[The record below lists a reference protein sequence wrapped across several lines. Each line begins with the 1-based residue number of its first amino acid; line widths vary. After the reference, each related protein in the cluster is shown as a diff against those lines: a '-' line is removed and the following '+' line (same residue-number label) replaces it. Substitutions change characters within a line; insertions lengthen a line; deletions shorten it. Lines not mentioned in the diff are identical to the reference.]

1 MSSEPRPQLHKG
13 QPYQPISGNGT
24 RLQPHPVN
32 QDTLTIDQRLH
43 GANSAISES
52 LNILSSNRETIT
64 SLTRACTTYQRQL
77 EDWSKAYTDLET
89 EHKKTSTDLENMSR
103 NHNSLRAQLDEASQC
118 YDLSVQQYKRE
129 LQAMNQWESREHQTA
144 LAQAHGML
152 TAAERELNEMREM
165 KGEHQSDLRK
175 AHGQLNTAQQNL
187 DKLRKEKED
196 LVREHRD
203 ALVAAEDRAAIA
215 KKRIIELEE
224 QHSYERLS
232 LGEKIIELEKKVDS
246 IREHRDAMAGAW
258 EAAEKKIAKLKEENA
273 NLIQDRDT
281 LATAEEAAE
290 KRIAE
295 LKKENS
301 HLIQEHRDAFAAVE
315 DQAIVVVERIAE
327 PEKEKELENM
337 HLTAESG
344 ASAADS
350 PVASPETIPSP
361 NTRKRPR
368 FESLQG
374 GVQQQ
379 YRKVRGRKAAK
390 AIDGDTIIVQ
400 TE

>member
-32 QDTLTIDQRLH
+32 QDTLTIDQRLY

-64 SLTRACTTYQRQL
+64 SLTRTCTTYQRQL

-175 AHGQLNTAQQNL
+175 AHGQLDTAQQNL
-187 DKLRKEKED
+187 DELRKEKED
-196 LVREHRD
+196 LIRELGAAEDRVATALKRTMELEKRQAYEQLSLEELAKDSERRLESVREHRA
-203 ALVAAEDRAAIA
+203 ALD
-215 KKRIIELEE
+215 
-224 QHSYERLS
+224 
-232 LGEKIIELEKKVDS
+232 
-246 IREHRDAMAGAW
+246 
-258 EAAEKKIAKLKEENA
+258 AAEK
-273 NLIQDRDT
+273 Q
-281 LATAEEAAE
+281 
-290 KRIAE
+290 IAE
-295 LKKENS
+295 LKEEKVRWG
-301 HLIQEHRDAFAAVE
+301 QEQRDKSIAAE
-315 DQAIVVVERIAE
+315 DQAMVVTEMAAQ
-327 PEKEKELENM
+327 PDNENVRVIR
-337 HLTAESG
+337 G
-344 ASAADS
+344 ASIT
-350 PVASPETIPSP
+350 ASNQFI
-361 NTRKRPR
+361 
-368 FESLQG
+368 
-374 GVQQQ
+374 
-379 YRKVRGRKAAK
+379 
-390 AIDGDTIIVQ
+390 
-400 TE
+400 